1 MRGPFATIATSV
13 PGVRIAEPLP
23 GLARRLDRVAIIR
36 SMTSPLGEHN
46 LGSHYLLTGYQPTP
60 ALDIRAMARSWRTC
74 RAARACC
81 PPTSPYPASPAEG
94 PGYLPAPRGRSP
106 SGATRRSPVS
116 ASATST
122 RSRGWTASDWSAAGL
137 SCRRSRGS
145 AGVPRRGRPR
155 RLRTIPSSSRPT
167 GWHQNFAVGMPHQR
181 TGRRVMLPMPAARV
195 WFHEYLIK
203 KGERKAQPAS
213 LSEARMRK
221 ETAQAA
227 LEELKLAR
235 ELGKLMLVDEFSQLL
250 GEAYGRVRAKL
261 LNFPA
266 RAAGVAFGTTSF
278 ADCQAK
284 LHPLVL
290 EIMAELAAADDVP
303 DPDAETAP
311 A

>member
-1 MRGPFATIATSV
+1 
-13 PGVRIAEPLP
+13 
-23 GLARRLDRVAIIR
+23 
-36 SMTSPLGEHN
+36 MT
-46 LGSHYLLTGYQPTP
+46 T
-60 ALDIRAMARSWRTC
+60 
-74 RAARACC
+74 
-81 PPTSPYPASPAEG
+81 
-94 PGYLPAPRGRSP
+94 
-106 SGATRRSPVS
+106 TRRQ
-116 ASATST
+116 ST
-122 RSRGWTASDWSAAGL
+122 TIRNAV
-137 SCRRSRGS
+137 GS
-145 AGVPRRGRPR
+145 ITKRAFAETFGVGEKQLERY
-155 RLRTIPSSSRPT
+155 
-167 GWHQNFAVGMPHQR
+167 FAVGMPHQR